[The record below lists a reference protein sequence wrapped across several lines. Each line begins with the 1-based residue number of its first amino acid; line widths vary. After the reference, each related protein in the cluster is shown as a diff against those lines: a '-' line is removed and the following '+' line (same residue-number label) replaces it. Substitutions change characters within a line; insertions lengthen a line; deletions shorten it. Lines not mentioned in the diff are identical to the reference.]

1 MPSAATPIAA
11 TAAGRG
17 LASAAL
23 PRSSGTIDVMMD
35 VGDPQPPQGHA
46 SDRPSP
52 QHRRP
57 AWFSV
62 RDAVMTEL
70 IASGGHVRKR
80 SSVASHQTDRT
91 LVPAKPVPAIKR
103 LGWPEVP
110 PNAPFPAG

>member
-35 VGDPQPPQGHA
+35 VGDPQPLQAHA

-52 QHRRP
+52 LHRRP

-62 RDAVMTEL
+62 HDAVMTEL
-70 IASGGHVRKR
+70 IALDGRVGNR
-80 SSVASHQTDRT
+80 SSVVSHQTDWT
-91 LVPAKPVPAIKR
+91 PASIWMLA
-103 LGWPEVP
+103 WQ
-110 PNAPFPAG
+110 